1 MTKRLIPILCLIIA
15 GCSTTEGLIH
25 APPPVTSLNPA
36 SITIYRATSV
46 EGAIAPLIFTIDG
59 EKIYGLKPGES
70 YSFRLDP
77 GSYTFGWYL
86 ALNTCKQAVWIQP
99 GDNVSLT
106 LGPTCDIS
114 PQPQ

>member
-1 MTKRLIPILCLIIA
+1 MNKRLILGLCLMTA
-15 GCSTTEGLIH
+15 GCSTTEGLIQ

-36 SITIYRATSV
+36 SITVCRATSP
-46 EGAIAPLIFTIDG
+46 EGAIAPLIFTING
-59 EKIYGLKPGES
+59 EKIYGLRPGES

-86 ALNTCKQAVWIQP
+86 ALNTCSQAVWIQP
-99 GDNVSLT
+99 GDNISLT